1 MEERLKKLM
10 ECLPEGMDGALLL
23 APVHR
28 RYYLDIVSSAGT
40 LLVTR
45 SKCIFIV
52 DFRYIVMARG
62 HIRGAEVLLQDNLE
76 EQLKQLIVDENL
88 KCIGTDVRHITL
100 QNFQEYQRMTGG
112 LLTSDTRLEEVIGR
126 QRKVKSAEEISRSAK
141 ARDILERM
149 FERITP
155 YVRPGVRDDELQ
167 RRLGIIASEE
177 GSQMGS
183 FGFLVSFGNNNLDSD
198 SLPDSILSGKSLH
211 KGDLLT
217 LRLASLYEG
226 YWANMSRTICVGKAS
241 EEQKRLYAQTVRVKE
256 CIAEGLRCGTHLS
269 EAVGPAIEAA
279 RGEGVLISCDF
290 GHEIGLEAEE
300 GIRLCEDTEGICEKG
315 MLLCIGARMSIPGKY
330 SVKIEDMAVVEMDGA
345 YILGKACS
353 PSLTEV

>member
-241 EEQKRLYAQTVRVKE
+241 
-256 CIAEGLRCGTHLS
+256 
-269 EAVGPAIEAA
+269 
-279 RGEGVLISCDF
+279 
-290 GHEIGLEAEE
+290 
-300 GIRLCEDTEGICEKG
+300 
-315 MLLCIGARMSIPGKY
+315 
-330 SVKIEDMAVVEMDGA
+330 
-345 YILGKACS
+345 
-353 PSLTEV
+353 

>member
-1 MEERLKKLM
+1 
-10 ECLPEGMDGALLL
+10 
-23 APVHR
+23 
-28 RYYLDIVSSAGT
+28 
-40 LLVTR
+40 
-45 SKCIFIV
+45 
-52 DFRYIVMARG
+52 
-62 HIRGAEVLLQDNLE
+62 
-76 EQLKQLIVDENL
+76 
-88 KCIGTDVRHITL
+88 
-100 QNFQEYQRMTGG
+100 MTGG
-112 LLTSDTRLEEVIGR
+112 LLTSDTRLEEVIAI

-226 YWANMSRTICVGKAS
+226 
-241 EEQKRLYAQTVRVKE
+241 
-256 CIAEGLRCGTHLS
+256 
-269 EAVGPAIEAA
+269 
-279 RGEGVLISCDF
+279 
-290 GHEIGLEAEE
+290 
-300 GIRLCEDTEGICEKG
+300 
-315 MLLCIGARMSIPGKY
+315 
-330 SVKIEDMAVVEMDGA
+330 
-345 YILGKACS
+345 
-353 PSLTEV
+353 